1 MIRRRVRGR
10 AGWLVATAALCAV
23 AMAGT
28 ALAQSA
34 SGYDL
39 SWRAFAGGAN
49 ANSADGNYQLRSV
62 VGQTFTAHSG
72 GGAYTVDSGFLGGQT
87 GKAKRFLPQLAKDG
101 TD

>member
-1 MIRRRVRGR
+1 
-10 AGWLVATAALCAV
+10 
-23 AMAGT
+23 MAGT

-39 SWRAFAGGAN
+39 SWRTFGGGSN
-49 ANSADGNYQLRSV
+49 ATSADSTYKLQSV

-87 GKAKRFLPQLAKDG
+87 GKTKRVLPQLAKDG
-101 TD
+101 SN